1 MPVYEYSAL
10 DAKGRRRSGIVD
22 AVSPVAARQK
32 LREKGEFPTHI
43 SEAAQSTD
51 TKAGQGLSLN
61 VWGGVRASHV
71 AIMTRQLSTLVG
83 AGLPLVTALET
94 IIPNTPQAK
103 LKRVLAQVKD
113 SIVEGGS
120 MAQALAAHPKIFP
133 PLYVNMVR
141 AGEASG
147 ALEVVLGRL
156 AELYE
161 RQQESR
167 SKVTT
172 ALFYPFIMLFL
183 GAGMMIFLLMVI
195 VPSVTEVFADYGRTL
210 PLPTRALLAASDFL
224 KAWWWVGLIAL
235 AAGAISFSRLKSTQ
249 KGRLGLDKMIL
260 RIPLVRGLAVKFA
273 LARFSRTLASLLQ
286 NGVALVPAMEIVK
299 AVVENQV
306 LAQGIE
312 DAAEQI
318 SQGSSLAQSLYGK
331 PGFLPVAIQM
341 MDVGEHSGELEAMLD
356 KVADLYQ
363 REAQNAVDRM
373 TTFLEPMM
381 IILMAFGVGFVVLSI
396 LLPIVDMSSLVI

>member
-10 DAKGRRRSGIVD
+10 DAKGRRKSGIVD
-22 AVSPVAARQK
+22 AESPFAARQK
-32 LREKGEFPTHI
+32 LRDAGEFPTEI
-43 SEAAQSTD
+43 SEAPQSLD
-51 TKAGQGLSLN
+51 AKASSGFSPVLS
-61 VWGGVRASHV
+61 GRVRAGHV

-120 MAQALAAHPKIFP
+120 MAQALALHPKVFP

-172 ALFYPFIMLFL
+172 ALFYPMIMLFL
-183 GAGMMIFLLMVI
+183 GAGMMTFLLTVI

-210 PLPTRALLAASDFL
+210 PLPTRALLAASDFV
-224 KAWWWVGLIAL
+224 KAWWWAGLAAL
-235 AAGAISFSRLKSTQ
+235 AAGAMALSRFSRTE
-249 KGRLGLDKMIL
+249 KGRLGLDQMLLKTPFL
-260 RIPLVRGLAVKFA
+260 KNLAVKFA
-273 LARFSRTLASLLQ
+273 LVRFSRTLASLLQ
-286 NGVALVPAMEIVK
+286 NGVALVPAMEIVQ
-299 AVVENQV
+299 AVVENRV
-306 LAQGIE
+306 LAQGIK
-312 DAAEQI
+312 DAAEQV
-318 SQGSSLAQSLYGK
+318 SQGRSLASSLAGK
-331 PGFLPVAIQM
+331 PGFLPVAVQM

-363 REAQNAVDRM
+363 REAESTVDRM

-396 LLPIVDMSSLVI
+396 LLPIIDMSSLVI